1 MFRSKIISIVVQTE
15 TERHTHTAKLTAQ
28 PVPKSGRC
36 LLRARRLS
44 EPVDRA
50 VDSGRRA
57 VEASRAAHQ
66 KVQQTTMTVMTMVT
80 SSSES
85 SRQTTLT
92 WTSQCSP
99 HGLLVTFDDCY
110 GRRLRPYFFRCS
122 KAFVF
127 SFFLVIITYAD
138 AVAEAGFFTAVCLCV
153 FPHDISKSVAARFTK
168 LHTEMF
174 PDEYWKPIYFGVKR
188 LTIKVISHK
197 NIAGV
202 HGWLHSCERWL
213 LLV

>member
-110 GRRLRPYFFRCS
+110 GRRLRPYFFGAQRLL
-122 KAFVF
+122 FLVF
-127 SFFLVIITYAD
+127 SSSSLPTPMQSRRQ
-138 AVAEAGFFTAVCLCV
+138 GFFTAVCLCV

-174 PDEYWKPIYFGVKR
+174 PDEY
-188 LTIKVISHK
+188 
-197 NIAGV
+197 
-202 HGWLHSCERWL
+202 
-213 LLV
+213 